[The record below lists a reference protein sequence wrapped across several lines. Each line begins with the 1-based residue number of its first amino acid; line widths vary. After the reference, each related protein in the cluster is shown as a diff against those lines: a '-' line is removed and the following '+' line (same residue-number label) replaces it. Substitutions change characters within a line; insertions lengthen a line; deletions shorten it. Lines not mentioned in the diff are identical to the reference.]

1 MASHGCIT
9 ASPDKLGTSVARRP
23 LTPKIMPRGGN
34 PHMHCYRLHLR
45 VSYG

>member
-23 LTPKIMPRGGN
+23 LTPKIMPLGGYL
-34 PHMHCYRLHLR
+34 HMHCYRLHLR